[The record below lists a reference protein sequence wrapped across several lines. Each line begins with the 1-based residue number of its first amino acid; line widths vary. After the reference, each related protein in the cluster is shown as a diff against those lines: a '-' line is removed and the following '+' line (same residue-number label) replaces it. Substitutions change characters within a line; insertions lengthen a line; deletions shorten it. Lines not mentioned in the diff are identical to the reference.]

1 MYKNTSRPSSGR
13 YSRGGF
19 RSKRNG
25 NRGFRDEKIQ
35 HAQYIAKAS
44 GVTESTPYDTSVTYN
59 DFDLE
64 PILKANIKKKGY
76 VHPTKV
82 QAQAIPVVIDGRD
95 LLAMA
100 STGSGKTAAFLIPL
114 INKVLRDKTQKC
126 LIITPTREL
135 ALQIKNE
142 FDSFATGAGL
152 GRTLVIGGENMRQQ
166 ITSLKYNPHF
176 VIGTPGRLLD
186 LYMRKVL
193 DLSKFSN
200 IVLDEVDRM
209 LDMGFVK
216 DITTIVAKVNPV
228 RQSLFFSATISTV
241 AENIAKSLLIA
252 PERISMERQ
261 APQKNVEQSI
271 VKFTSR
277 ESKIQLL
284 HDILNTQEVEKVLV
298 FSRTKRDADTLS
310 RDLKIRGFKAE
321 AIHGNKSQNTR
332 TRTLSMF
339 RDNRIQIL
347 VATDVA
353 SRGIDVPDI
362 THVINYDEPATY
374 ADYIHRIGRTGRIGK
389 KGVALTFVR

>member
-1 MYKNTSRPSSGR
+1 MYRNANRPNSGR

-19 RSKRNG
+19 RNKRNG
-25 NRGFRDEKIQ
+25 SRGFRDEKIQ
-35 HAQYIAKAS
+35 HAQYIAKATEI
-44 GVTESTPYDTSVTYN
+44 VESTPYDTSVTYN

-82 QAQAIPVVIDGRD
+82 QAQAIPVVIAGRD

-142 FDSFATGAGL
+142 FDTFASGAGL

-166 ITSLKYNPHF
+166 ITSLKYKPHF
-176 VIGTPGRLLD
+176 VIGTPGRILD
-186 LYMRKVL
+186 LYTRKVL
-193 DLSKFSN
+193 DLDMFSN

-216 DITTIVAKVNPV
+216 DITTIVAKVAPV
-228 RQSLFFSATISTV
+228 RQSLFFSATISPV
-241 AENIAKSLLIA
+241 SENIARSLLIA

-261 APQKNVEQSI
+261 APHKNVEQNI
-271 VKFTSR
+271 VKYTSR
-277 ESKIQLL
+277 EHKMQLL
-284 HDILNTQEVEKVLV
+284 HDLLNSQEVEKVLV
-298 FSRTKRDADTLS
+298 FSRTKRDADVLS
-310 RDLKIRGFKAE
+310 RDLRVRGFKAE

>member
-1 MYKNTSRPSSGR
+1 MYRNVNRPSSGR

-19 RSKRNG
+19 RGKRNV

-35 HAQYIAKAS
+35 HAQYIAKATEI
-44 GVTESTPYDTSVTYN
+44 VESTPYDTSVTYN

-82 QAQAIPVVIDGRD
+82 QAQALPVVIDGRD

-142 FDSFATGAGL
+142 FDTFAAGTGL

-166 ITSLKYNPHF
+166 ITSLKYKPHF
-176 VIGTPGRLLD
+176 VIGTPGRILD
-186 LYMRKVL
+186 LYTRKVL
-193 DLSKFSN
+193 DLDMFSN

-216 DITTIVAKVNPV
+216 DITTIVAKVAPV
-228 RQSLFFSATISTV
+228 RQSLFFSATISPV
-241 AENIAKSLLIA
+241 AENIARSLLIA

-261 APQKNVEQSI
+261 APHKNVEQNI
-271 VKFTSR
+271 VKYTSR
-277 ESKIQLL
+277 EHKMQLL
-284 HDILNTQEVEKVLV
+284 HDLLNSQEVEKVLV

-310 RDLKIRGFKAE
+310 RDLRVRGFKAE

-389 KGVALTFVR
+389 KGIALTFVR